1 VGEEAFGEI
10 GPIDYVL
17 IEFPGSRFNGEV
29 LPAVIDLVDRQVI
42 RLIDILF
49 VKKEDDGSFE
59 GFHYSELLGEI
70 PELDV
75 FEGVSAGVLS
85 AEDAESAADAMEPGT
100 SAALLVYENRWAA
113 HFATVVRQS
122 GGQLVAHGRIP
133 VEDIVE
139 ALDAADAAS

>member
-1 VGEEAFGEI
+1 VSDDSYDDI

-29 LPAVIDLVDRQVI
+29 LPELVDLVDRRII
-42 RLIDILF
+42 RLIDLIF

-59 GFHYSELLGEI
+59 GFHYADLVGEI
-70 PELDV
+70 PELEV

-85 AEDAESAADAMEPGT
+85 HEDAESAAGAMEPGT
-100 SAALLVYENRWAA
+100 SAALIVYENRWAA
-113 HFATVVRQS
+113 HFATAVRGS

-133 VEDIVE
+133 LEELVE